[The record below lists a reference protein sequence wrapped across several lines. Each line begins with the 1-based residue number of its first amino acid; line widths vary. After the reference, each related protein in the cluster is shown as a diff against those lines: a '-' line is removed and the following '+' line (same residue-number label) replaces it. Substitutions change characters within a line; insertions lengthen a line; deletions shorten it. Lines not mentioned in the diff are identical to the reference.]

1 MIDMGSARLG
11 MIVAERLR
19 RNRKITITTR
29 KMVSS
34 SVNCTS
40 LTEARIVSAWSPS
53 FMICSAA
60 GTSDWNAGISR
71 ITLST
76 TSTVLVPG

>member
-1 MIDMGSARLG
+1 MTAKVPMTEIGSAKLG

-29 KMVSS
+29 PAAST

-40 LTEARIVSAWSPS
+40 STLLRIDSERS
-53 FMICSAA
+53 
-60 GTSDWNAGISR
+60 
-71 ITLST
+71 
-76 TSTVLVPG
+76 